1 MGVPDG
7 IEVRR
12 DIELVGRRHHG
23 RLRRALLGALTV
35 IPALALLN
43 VFGQRPTAETSAHS
57 GAALEVYAPSRLR
70 GGVLYMARFT
80 ITAHAPL
87 RRPTLVLDSGW
98 AEGMQINTVAPAP
111 STESSRDGKLAFEFA
126 DIPAGHRAVVFAQ
139 FQANPTNVGRRQTG
153 VTLEAEDIGSV
164 HVDRTITVFP

>member
-1 MGVPDG
+1 MTAPDG
-7 IEVRR
+7 IEVER

-23 RLRRALLGALTV
+23 HLRRVLLGALAL

-43 VFGQRPTAETSAHS
+43 VFGQRPTTETSS
-57 GAALEVYAPSRLR
+57 NSDAALDVHAPSRLR
-70 GGVLYMARFT
+70 GGLLFMARFT

-87 RRPTLVLDSGW
+87 RRPTLVLDPGW

-111 STESSRDGKLAFEFA
+111 ATESSRDGRLALEFE
-126 DIPAGHRAVVFAQ
+126 DIPAGQRAVVFAQ
-139 FQANPTNVGRRQTG
+139 FQVNPTNVGRRETG
-153 VTLEAEDIGSV
+153 VTLEADDIGSV